1 MSLETFLLEKKALK
15 LKKAEHEKHAWDL
28 LKDATAQFH
37 YMIAI
42 QQAPDLAEAQKA
54 ILVKTV
60 ELLQTVISAR
70 EFCTD
75 LFSDLLAL

>member
-15 LKKAEHEKHAWDL
+15 LKKADLEKYAWDI
-28 LKDATAQFH
+28 LKNATARF
-37 YMIAI
+37 YNMIAI

-70 EFCTD
+70 ECCTD